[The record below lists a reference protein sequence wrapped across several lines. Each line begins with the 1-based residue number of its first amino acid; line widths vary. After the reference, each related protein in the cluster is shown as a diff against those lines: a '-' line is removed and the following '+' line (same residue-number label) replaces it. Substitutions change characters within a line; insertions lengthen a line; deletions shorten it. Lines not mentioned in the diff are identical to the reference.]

1 MKIGVK
7 QKLKVKKF
15 VDFGVY
21 LTDGSEKEVLLPRRY
36 EPEGIDIGDSVEVFL
51 YTDSEDR
58 LIATTEMPYAFLGDI
73 AVLKVVDVSPRGCY
87 LDIGLL
93 KDIFMPIKT
102 PEYYKKGMY
111 VAVSIELDKQ
121 ERLIARVGRIKEG
134 LKPAKAKDF
143 KVGDSVNVF
152 VFEKSD
158 LGFGCI
164 VNKKFFG
171 MIFRKETFENI
182 SIGTKTK
189 AFIKNIRDDGKL
201 DLSLRATGEV
211 GAKDEKQKVL
221 DMLIKN
227 GGALELHYDTPPE
240 VIVNFCGM
248 SKKGFK
254 RALTSLIEEGKIKL
268 YAGEKIELIK

>member
-15 VDFGVY
+15 VDFGTY
-21 LTDGSEKEVLLPRRY
+21 LTDGGEQEVLLPRRY

-58 LIATTEMPYAFLGDI
+58 IIATTEMPYAFLGDI
-73 AVLKVVDVSPRGCY
+73 AVLKIVDVSPRGCY

-93 KDIFMPIKT
+93 KDIFMPAKNPDI
-102 PEYYKKGMY
+102 YKKGMH
-111 VAVSIELDKQ
+111 VAVTIELDKQ
-121 ERLIARVGRIKEG
+121 ERLIARTGRIKDG
-134 LKPAKAKDF
+134 LKPAREKDF

-171 MIFRKETFENI
+171 MIFRKDTFEKINV
-182 SIGTKTK
+182 GTRTK
-189 AFIKNIRDDGKL
+189 AFIKNIREDGKL
-201 DLSLRATGEV
+201 DLSLRASGEA
-211 GAKDEKQKVL
+211 GTQNEKQKVL

-227 GGALELHYDTPPE
+227 GGTLELHYDTDPD
-240 VIVNFCGM
+240 VITNFCGM